1 MSLVCRWP
9 PFDYTSHNK
18 YFYQRIK
25 SDEIMRV
32 VHVDKHAATKKQIGS
47 DIFIVPTDDEKLKI
61 VIIPLDV
68 LHHKPESGDTLSLT
82 Y

>member
-1 MSLVCRWP
+1 
-9 PFDYTSHNK
+9 
-18 YFYQRIK
+18 
-25 SDEIMRV
+25 MRV